1 MKKTRLLPLIFMII
15 FLIMSAGCGGGDTG
29 QSTES
34 ILSEAAASM
43 SALDGYQF
51 QLSHAGPPVAVD
63 ADGSTN
69 FVSATGHFVAPD
81 QATTT
86 AKVSLGGM
94 VAEISV
100 ISLGDQQWGSNPLTG
115 TFSELDQSY
124 IYRPA
129 AFLDPED
136 GFFPVLGS
144 DLEELTL
151 VGEEELEELPGRKLQ
166 HLTGTLPGQALMEV
180 SDGLIDVESMDVDLW
195 LDPGSGEI
203 HRVVLTDPSTAGDD
217 DPSRWQFD
225 FWGFGE
231 TTEITAP

>member
-1 MKKTRLLPLIFMII
+1 MKKTRLIPMILMI
-15 FLIMSAGCGGGDTG
+15 SFLILAAGCGGGDTG
-29 QSTES
+29 EDPEST
-34 ILSEAAASM
+34 LADAAASM
-43 SALDGYQF
+43 AALDGYQF

-63 ADGSTN
+63 AEGSTN

-124 IYRPA
+124 IYRPT
-129 AFLDPED
+129 AFLDPEE
-136 GFFPVLGS
+136 GFFPMLGS
-144 DLEELTL
+144 DLEDLTL
-151 VGEEELEELPGRKLQ
+151 VGEEELEELPGKKFQ
-166 HLTGTLPGQALMEV
+166 HLTGRLPGGALMEV

-203 HRVVLTDPSTAGDD
+203 HRVVLTDSSTADE
-217 DPSRWQFD
+217 DPSLWQFD